1 MKSYNIN
8 KELKKKYIREFFGY
22 MKNYSKG
29 MSNNIHR
36 SNWGKSPDFNNRR
49 ENILD
54 TSPDKE
60 QFYKHKLLTQKKGFK
75 NYYSNENEL
84 NDMHLRGRKEYNIK
98 YLKIEHKVNDIFIS
112 ACYDNPQ
119 RDQYLKIINEKR
131 RQNPDKI
138 IEFIIP
144 QFPMFPPLNP
154 YQNMMNPYNQY
165 GQYNPYMNM
174 NMYMMPPP
182 PQYFMQNPTANASK
196 SESGNSNNS
205 NQKSNNKNNN
215 NNNKMETPEN
225 PNYNIIQGSNNNN
238 QINVKINNTPNPN
251 ALLINN
257 NDSKSNKS
265 TRNSNSGNNIEENI
279 HSSNTNT
286 NSNNLNNINQSDD

>member
-36 SNWGKSPDFNNRR
+36 SNWGKYPDFNNRR

-98 YLKIEHKVNDIFIS
+98 YILPFLFFHKIYKVKKFSFIHGEFIKNNSLHKELFFQIF
-112 ACYDNPQ
+112 NQ
-119 RDQYLKIINEKR
+119 
-131 RQNPDKI
+131 I
-138 IEFIIP
+138 IE
-144 QFPMFPPLNP
+144 L
-154 YQNMMNPYNQY
+154 MMN
-165 GQYNPYMNM
+165 
-174 NMYMMPPP
+174 
-182 PQYFMQNPTANASK
+182 K
-196 SESGNSNNS
+196 
-205 NQKSNNKNNN
+205 
-215 NNNKMETPEN
+215 
-225 PNYNIIQGSNNNN
+225 
-238 QINVKINNTPNPN
+238 
-251 ALLINN
+251 
-257 NDSKSNKS
+257 
-265 TRNSNSGNNIEENI
+265 
-279 HSSNTNT
+279 
-286 NSNNLNNINQSDD
+286 